1 MCVLGGGD
9 GERERERELSSIGRK
24 LHRAQ
29 TFETLLRWQDGKKV
43 PGTGKTVGKVPSR
56 QGLTPGGGQAT
67 IHGLF
72 AKKARK
78 S

>member
-1 MCVLGGGD
+1 
-9 GERERERELSSIGRK
+9 
-24 LHRAQ
+24 
-29 TFETLLRWQDGKKV
+29 LLRWQDGKKV